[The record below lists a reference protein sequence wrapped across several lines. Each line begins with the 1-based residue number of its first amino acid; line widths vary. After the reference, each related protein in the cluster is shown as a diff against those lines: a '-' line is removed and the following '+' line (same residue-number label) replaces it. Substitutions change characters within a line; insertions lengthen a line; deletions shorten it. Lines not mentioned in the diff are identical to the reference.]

1 MIYCF
6 VDNGGGVANRL
17 FWKVPQ
23 ELTISG
29 SSDMDTNGVFTARTV
44 SIDTN
49 TINSSLTFTADMS
62 LDERV
67 IECENN
73 QFPPTRDN
81 CTLLVYSKFC
91 FSCI

>member
-6 VDNGGGVANRL
+6 VDNGGASNRL

-23 ELTISG
+23 ELLIS
-29 SSDMDTNGVFTARTV
+29 SSSSMDSNGGFTARRI
-44 SIDTN
+44 SIGGN
-49 TINSSLTFTADMS
+49 TINSSLSFTADKS
-62 LDERV
+62 LDGRV

-73 QFPPTRDN
+73 QAPPTRDN

-91 FSCI
+91 FSYI